1 MVDGRR
7 GGPIVWFVLALLTV
21 ALGAPPADTSTRDE
35 LNEAGK
41 AAYARGDYEAAERLF
56 SLAIGNRPRDP
67 LLHYHRAAALTQLGR
82 WRDAYQA
89 YETALALNPPADV
102 AAAASA
108 GLHALVPLLKARP
121 APSQEDVVSVP
132 LRRAGGVWF
141 AEVTL
146 NDSRPAWFM
155 VDTGATLCVLS
166 PELADTLGIRATPDA
181 RVVNL
186 RTANGWTSGPL
197 VWIASIRLGEAEAK
211 NVAAVILAS
220 AELRESGILGN
231 TFLSRYVVTLDSENR
246 TLNLRAR

>member
-1 MVDGRR
+1 LLVAAF
-7 GGPIVWFVLALLTV
+7 GPIEA
-21 ALGAPPADTSTRDE
+21 GTSTLDD

-56 SLAIGNRPRDP
+56 TRALAARPREP
-67 LLHYHRAAALTQLGR
+67 LLHYHRAAALTKLGR

-89 YETALALNPPADV
+89 YEAALALKPPADI

-108 GLHALVPLLKARP
+108 GMRVLVPLLKPPRTP
-121 APSQEDVVSVP
+121 SEDDVTSAP
-132 LRRAGGVWF
+132 LKRAGGVWF

-146 NDSRPAWFM
+146 NDSRSAWFM

-166 PELADTLGIRATPDA
+166 PELADSLGIRAAPEA

-186 RTANGWTSGPL
+186 KTANGWTSGPL
-197 VWIASIRLGEAEAK
+197 VWISSIRLGETEAK
-211 NVAAVILAS
+211 NVAAVILPS

-231 TFLSRYVVTLDSENR
+231 TFLSRYVVTLDSEKWI
-246 TLNLRAR
+246 LNLRSR

>member
-1 MVDGRR
+1 MIEWRSGRLAR
-7 GGPIVWFVLALLTV
+7 SFILVLLAVAVGPID
-21 ALGAPPADTSTRDE
+21 ADTLTRDD

-56 SLAIGNRPRDP
+56 SRAIAIQPRDP
-67 LLHYHRAAALTQLGR
+67 ILHYHHAVALTQLR
-82 WRDAYQA
+82 HWRDAYQA
-89 YETALALNPPADV
+89 YEAALALKPPADI

-108 GLHALVPLLKARP
+108 GMQALVPLLKPRRT
-121 APSQEDVVSVP
+121 PSDEDVISVP
-132 LRRAGGVWF
+132 LKRSGGVWF

-166 PELADTLGIRATPDA
+166 PELADSLGIRTTPDA

-186 RTANGWTSGPL
+186 KTGNGWTSGPL
-197 VWIASIRLGEAEAK
+197 VWIASIRLGGAEAK

-246 TLNLRAR
+246 TLNLRSR